1 MLSFL
6 TFFLYIFVAFSY
18 MKAISS
24 PVCVM
29 LVGNETIDEIN
40 SFSNKFNRI
49 KSKVNSKE
57 HQRKFYFVEESEH
70 IASCGESRWKYE
82 QYLCQKTLTIFFSSI
97 WFAKCIP
104 AKMVQ
109 IKIYL
114 QWIAHEMLTSGTN
127 TAKLDYGHNQRHL
140 GDEIIQI
147 KHTI

>member
-1 MLSFL
+1 MLANVVSFVNVVI
-6 TFFLYIFVAFSY
+6 FNIFLYIFVAFSY

-70 IASCGESRWKYE
+70 IASCGESR
-82 QYLCQKTLTIFFSSI
+82 
-97 WFAKCIP
+97 
-104 AKMVQ
+104 
-109 IKIYL
+109 
-114 QWIAHEMLTSGTN
+114 
-127 TAKLDYGHNQRHL
+127 
-140 GDEIIQI
+140 
-147 KHTI
+147 